1 MSAPDDPA
9 PKGERLRLSTYEDA
23 ASLGSVDDAPGAPG
37 ADRVSVSADEKP
49 RRPAP
54 TRSHGTKK
62 VVVSAQPRSLE
73 GPAPTAKQGFTA
85 RVLTLFP
92 DMFPGPLGG
101 SLTGK
106 ALKDGI
112 WSLDPI
118 DIRSFATDRHRSV
131 DAPPAGGG
139 PGLVMKPDVLGRA
152 FDFAARGTPA
162 DRAAWPVIYLSPR
175 GKRFDQ
181 AMARRFS
188 QARGITLL
196 CGRVEGVDQRV
207 LDARGVE
214 EVSLGDF
221 VLTGGEIAAMALLD
235 ATVRLIP
242 RVLGNAGSLEEESF
256 SSGLLEHP
264 QYTKPTAW
272 EGRDIPDVLL
282 SGHHG
287 RVAEWRRTES
297 EKLTKERRPDLWR
310 AHAKRM
316 KDPNGA

>member
-1 MSAPDDPA
+1 VTEKGDKDG
-9 PKGERLRLSTYEDA
+9 PKGERLRLSSYEDA
-23 ASLGSVDDAPGAPG
+23 AALDRVPGAPG
-37 ADRVSVSADEKP
+37 EDRMTVSAGDA

-62 VVVSAQPRSLE
+62 VVLSAQPRSLD
-73 GPAPTAKQGFTA
+73 APMPEASQGFTA

-112 WSLDPI
+112 WALEPI
-118 DIRSFATDRHRSV
+118 DIRSFATDKHRSV

-139 PGLVMKPDVLGRA
+139 PGLVMKADVLGRA

-162 DRAAWPVIYLSPR
+162 DRADWPVIYLSPR

-181 AMARRFS
+181 AMARRLS
-188 QARGITLL
+188 AARGVTLL
-196 CGRVEGVDQRV
+196 CGRFEGVDQRV

-264 QYTKPTAW
+264 QYTKPAAW
-272 EGRDIPDVLL
+272 EGREIPDVLL

-287 RVAEWRRTES
+287 RVADWRRAES

-316 KDPNGA
+316 TDPDGA